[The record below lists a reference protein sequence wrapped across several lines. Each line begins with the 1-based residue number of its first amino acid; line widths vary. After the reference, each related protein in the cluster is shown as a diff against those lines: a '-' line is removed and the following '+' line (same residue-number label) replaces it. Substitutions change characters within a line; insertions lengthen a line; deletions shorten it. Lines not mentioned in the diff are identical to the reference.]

1 MTTKVYKTA
10 KGKPVDIGA
19 LRLQNENVRAV
30 GNMNVN
36 ARGDRIDA
44 NGDVIDPRN
53 QQIQRRMQ
61 RQSNVSNGPV
71 HSSSRAHQAEQ
82 AAAGNPITPPRPV
95 APAADPLPTPA
106 APPVA
111 TRETTVTQDN
121 AFAAAMGRTKTI
133 AQALELSERQ
143 KLENQI
149 AQAKKGT

>member
-10 KGKPVDIGA
+10 KGKPVDLGA

-44 NGDVIDPRN
+44 DGNIIDPLN

-61 RQSNVSNGPV
+61 RQTNVSNGPV

-82 AAAGNPITPPRPV
+82 AAAGNPAPPSRPV
-95 APAADPLPTPA
+95 APAADPLPIPA
-106 APPVA
+106 APAVA

-121 AFAAAMGRTKTI
+121 AFAAAMGRTKTVT
-133 AQALELSERQ
+133 QTLELSERQ

-149 AQAKKGT
+149 AQARKGK

>member
-10 KGKPVDIGA
+10 KGKPVDLGA

-44 NGDVIDPRN
+44 DGNVIDPRN
-53 QQIQRRMQ
+53 QQIQRRIQ
-61 RQSNVSNGPV
+61 RQTNVASGPV
-71 HSSSRAHQAEQ
+71 HSSSRAQQAEQ
-82 AAAGNPITPPRPV
+82 VAAENPVMPTRPV
-95 APAADPLPTPA
+95 APAADPLPIPA

-111 TRETTVTQDN
+111 TRETIVTQDN
-121 AFAAAMGRTKTI
+121 AFAAAMGRTKTVT
-133 AQALELSERQ
+133 QTLELTERQ

-149 AQAKKGT
+149 AQAKKGK

>member
-1 MTTKVYKTA
+1 MTTKVYRTA
-10 KGKPVDIGA
+10 KGKPVDLGA

-53 QQIQRRMQ
+53 QQMQRRMQ
-61 RQSNVSNGPV
+61 RQTNVSSGPV

-82 AAAGNPITPPRPV
+82 AEAGNSVPPTRPV

-111 TRETTVTQDN
+111 TRETSVTQDN
-121 AFAAAMGRTKTI
+121 AFAGAMGRTKTVT
-133 AQALELSERQ
+133 QALELSERQ

-149 AQAKKGT
+149 AQAKKGK